1 MIQLLA
7 RWPSQAINNLGTS
20 AMELIKNRKW
30 KIISVPLLMLL
41 PLSILVFIYDRESFE
56 FVIFIT
62 ILMSGYI
69 IYNVIFRKIE
79 ARGVYIDFKGI
90 RDKNNHMYEWDNI
103 EVVEIKND
111 WLFGKELT
119 IVNVL
124 NQDFEKFAIGLG
136 IIEKKSF
143 LRQLRTYAPAD
154 NILRLMV
161 EDYFKK

>member
-1 MIQLLA
+1 
-7 RWPSQAINNLGTS
+7 
-20 AMELIKNRKW
+20 MELIKNRKW

-41 PLSILVFIYDRESFE
+41 PLPILVFIYDRESFE

-124 NQDFEKFAIGLG
+124 NQDFEKFATGLG
-136 IIEKKSF
+136 IIEMKSF

-154 NILRLMV
+154 NVLRLMV
-161 EDYFKK
+161 EDYLKK